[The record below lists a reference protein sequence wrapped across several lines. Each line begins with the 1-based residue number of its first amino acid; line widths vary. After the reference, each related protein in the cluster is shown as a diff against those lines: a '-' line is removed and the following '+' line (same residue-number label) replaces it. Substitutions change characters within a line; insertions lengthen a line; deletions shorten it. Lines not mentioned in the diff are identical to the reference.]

1 MDILFVLDLQSELS
15 LVIKEISLK
24 QFIAIFKNK
33 NPMNP

>member
-24 QFIAIFKNK
+24 QFIDSNLQK
-33 NPMNP
+33 